1 MKFYR
6 KQPIE
11 AEQFDGSSD
20 LFMKYDM
27 IDIGTMCEERHSP
40 EIYMSGINKKVSVGD
55 WIITDNFNHHT
66 LMTDEEFKQ
75 QYAELPLI
83 NEDVANW
90 IELGKSKGIDLD
102 TALMLLMAGRTD
114 SPEVT
119 GVSKW
124 IWSTHMADIAIAGAI
139 GYQVEEDNGSF

>member
-1 MKFYR
+1 MNFCNR
-6 KQPIE
+6 GPLE
-11 AEQFDGSSD
+11 AEQFDSSEWQV
-20 LFMKYDM
+20 KK
-27 IDIGTMCEERHSP
+27 IGIIRYRGHWYFPMLRGDQEVLT
-40 EIYMSGINKKVSVGD
+40 GD
-55 WIITDNFNHHT
+55 WIVNKSNAGTCI
-66 LMTDEEFKQ
+66 MTDEEFKK

-124 IWSTHMADIAIAGAI
+124 IWSTHMADIAIAWAI
-139 GYQVEEDNGSF
+139 GYQVEEDK

>member
-66 LMTDEEFKQ
+66 LMTDKEFKQ
-75 QYAELPLI
+75 QYAELPVI
-83 NEDVANW
+83 
-90 IELGKSKGIDLD
+90 
-102 TALMLLMAGRTD
+102 
-114 SPEVT
+114 PEM
-119 GVSKW
+119 VSKYIEVVQGEVALYDAMDTVLAGFGTLPDW
-124 IWSTHMADIAIAGAI
+124 MSNNQDLFAHAWLDGYTVKADK
-139 GYQVEEDNGSF
+139 